1 MRMIVFFDLP
11 TKTTADLREY
21 RKFRK
26 LLITNGFVMMQE
38 SVYTKMLLN
47 QSVKA
52 SVLEV
57 LKKNKPP
64 QGLVQAITVT
74 EKQFA
79 GAVNIVGESVSN
91 VIDTDEKIEKQS
103 IDQIVDNIMK
113 LVSDKIQSCIHFV
126 EGKFNSIIIESP
138 DVFREVI
145 QDFVSEMNG
154 IETGLVLSKDNM
166 PIKIANN
173 VELLMSYIPFEV
185 NTKKLLT
192 SLQNVL
198 EKEAV
203 NEENYLKTQELLTE
217 IETYMDKLSFRL
229 PVNLEYKISVSNLLK
244 MAAPK
249 LNLEQV
255 EGIEKIFEYMQFY
268 REVLGDRVFVFVNL
282 RSHYNRNDVCNFVN
296 TSVTHKYSLLLID
309 NKEFPLEECEERLVI
324 DQDYC
329 EF

>member
-1 MRMIVFFDLP
+1 
-11 TKTTADLREY
+11 
-21 RKFRK
+21 
-26 LLITNGFVMMQE
+26 
-38 SVYTKMLLN
+38 
-47 QSVKA
+47 
-52 SVLEV
+52 
-57 LKKNKPP
+57 
-64 QGLVQAITVT
+64 
-74 EKQFA
+74 
-79 GAVNIVGESVSN
+79 
-91 VIDTDEKIEKQS
+91 
-103 IDQIVDNIMK
+103 MK

-154 IETGLVLSKDNM
+154 IETGLVLSKD
-166 PIKIANN
+166 N

-282 RSHYNRNDVCNFVN
+282 RSYYNRNDVCNFVN

>member
-1 MRMIVFFDLP
+1 
-11 TKTTADLREY
+11 
-21 RKFRK
+21 
-26 LLITNGFVMMQE
+26 
-38 SVYTKMLLN
+38 
-47 QSVKA
+47 
-52 SVLEV
+52 
-57 LKKNKPP
+57 
-64 QGLVQAITVT
+64 
-74 EKQFA
+74 
-79 GAVNIVGESVSN
+79 
-91 VIDTDEKIEKQS
+91 
-103 IDQIVDNIMK
+103 MK
-113 LVSDKIQSCIHFV
+113 LVSDKFQSCIHFV

-166 PIKIANN
+166 PIKIVNN

-282 RSHYNRNDVCNFVN
+282 RSYYNRNDVCDFVN

>member
-1 MRMIVFFDLP
+1 
-11 TKTTADLREY
+11 
-21 RKFRK
+21 
-26 LLITNGFVMMQE
+26 
-38 SVYTKMLLN
+38 
-47 QSVKA
+47 
-52 SVLEV
+52 
-57 LKKNKPP
+57 
-64 QGLVQAITVT
+64 
-74 EKQFA
+74 
-79 GAVNIVGESVSN
+79 
-91 VIDTDEKIEKQS
+91 
-103 IDQIVDNIMK
+103 MK
-113 LVSDKIQSCIHFV
+113 LVSDKFQSCIHFT

-138 DVFREVI
+138 DAFREVI

-203 NEENYLKTQELLTE
+203 NEENYLKTQELLME

-255 EGIEKIFEYMQFY
+255 EGIEKIFEYM
-268 REVLGDRVFVFVNL
+268 
-282 RSHYNRNDVCNFVN
+282 
-296 TSVTHKYSLLLID
+296 
-309 NKEFPLEECEERLVI
+309 
-324 DQDYC
+324 
-329 EF
+329 

>member
-1 MRMIVFFDLP
+1 
-11 TKTTADLREY
+11 
-21 RKFRK
+21 
-26 LLITNGFVMMQE
+26 
-38 SVYTKMLLN
+38 
-47 QSVKA
+47 
-52 SVLEV
+52 
-57 LKKNKPP
+57 
-64 QGLVQAITVT
+64 
-74 EKQFA
+74 
-79 GAVNIVGESVSN
+79 
-91 VIDTDEKIEKQS
+91 
-103 IDQIVDNIMK
+103 MK
-113 LVSDKIQSCIHFV
+113 LVSDKIQSCIHFT
-126 EGKFNSIIIESP
+126 EGKFNSIIIESS
-138 DVFREVI
+138 DAFREVI

-154 IETGLVLSKDNM
+154 IETGLVLSKDNV

-203 NEENYLKTQELLTE
+203 NEENYLKTQELLME

-282 RSHYNRNDVCNFVN
+282 RSYYNRNDVCDFVN
-296 TSVTHKYSLLLID
+296 TSVAHKYSLLLID

>member
-1 MRMIVFFDLP
+1 
-11 TKTTADLREY
+11 
-21 RKFRK
+21 
-26 LLITNGFVMMQE
+26 
-38 SVYTKMLLN
+38 
-47 QSVKA
+47 
-52 SVLEV
+52 
-57 LKKNKPP
+57 
-64 QGLVQAITVT
+64 
-74 EKQFA
+74 
-79 GAVNIVGESVSN
+79 
-91 VIDTDEKIEKQS
+91 
-103 IDQIVDNIMK
+103 MK
-113 LVSDKIQSCIHFV
+113 LVSDKFQSCIHFV
-126 EGKFNSIIIESP
+126 EGKFDSIIIESP

-154 IETGLVLSKDNM
+154 IETGLVLSKDNV

-203 NEENYLKTQELLTE
+203 N
-217 IETYMDKLSFRL
+217 
-229 PVNLEYKISVSNLLK
+229 
-244 MAAPK
+244 AAPK

-282 RSHYNRNDVCNFVN
+282 RSYYNRNDVCDFVN
-296 TSVTHKYSLLLID
+296 TSVAHKYSLLLID